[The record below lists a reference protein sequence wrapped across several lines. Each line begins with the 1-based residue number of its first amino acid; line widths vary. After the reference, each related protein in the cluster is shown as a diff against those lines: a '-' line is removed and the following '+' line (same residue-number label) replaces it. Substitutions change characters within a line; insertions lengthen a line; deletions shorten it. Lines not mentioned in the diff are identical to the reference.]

1 MKIALVRQKYNPY
14 GGAERFVERALAA
27 LASQGVKTTL
37 ITRKWSGAD
46 KNADKVSEQDVLLC
60 NPFYLGRLWRD
71 RSFSL
76 AVQKIVAEGKFDLV
90 QSHERIP
97 GCDIFRAGDGLHR
110 EWLANRSRL
119 FSSISGSFFGPLRRT
134 WLKLSPYNR
143 YVVAAEGQLFTDPR
157 LKAVICISE
166 MVKREI
172 QSHFSLP
179 DERLHVI
186 YNGVDLEAFNPS
198 HQIRREEIRKTWGI
212 PLEAPLFLFV
222 GSGFERKGV
231 AAILESLPPT
241 AWLMVIGKD
250 RDTSRYVK
258 IAKNKGIAERV
269 VFAGKQNDVRGFYG
283 AADAFVFPTLYE
295 PFGNVVLEA
304 MASGL
309 PVVTS
314 TICGGAELIRQGQ
327 NGYVCDALDTGVLRQ
342 HMEALCDRAL
352 AARMGAV
359 ARKSVEHLDLKTMAD
374 AMTALYS
381 HLLSQ
386 KFWIPSPSESSH
398 RGE

>member
-1 MKIALVRQKYNPY
+1 MKIALVRQKYSPY

-27 LASQGVKTTL
+27 LASQGVTTTL
-37 ITRKWSGAD
+37 ITRKWDTAGAMTQTP
-46 KNADKVSEQDVLLC
+46 AVQAPIAQHVLTC

-76 AVQKIVAEGKFDLV
+76 AVQKIVAEGTFDLV

-110 EWLANRSRL
+110 EWLAHRSRL
-119 FSSISGSFFGPLRRT
+119 FTSSFGLLRRA

-143 YVVAAEGQLFTDPR
+143 YVVAAEGQLFADAR

-179 DERLHVI
+179 EERLHVI
-186 YNGVDLEAFNPS
+186 YNGVDLDAFNPT
-198 HQIRREEIRKTWGI
+198 HKIRREEIRRIWGV
-212 PLEAPLFLFV
+212 PAEAPLFLFV

-231 AAILESLPPT
+231 AAILEALPQN

-258 IAKNKGIAERV
+258 IAKNKGIAGRV

-314 TICGGAELIRQGQ
+314 TSCGGAELIRQGE
-327 NGYVCDALDTGVLRQ
+327 NGYVCDALDTPTLSK
-342 HMEALCDRAL
+342 HMDALCDRPRAS
-352 AARMGAV
+352 RMGAA
-359 ARKSVEHLDLKTMAD
+359 ARKSVEHLDLDTMAD
-374 AMTALYS
+374 AMTALYTQ
-381 HLLSQ
+381 LLSQ
-386 KFWIPSPSESSH
+386 KAAA
-398 RGE
+398 